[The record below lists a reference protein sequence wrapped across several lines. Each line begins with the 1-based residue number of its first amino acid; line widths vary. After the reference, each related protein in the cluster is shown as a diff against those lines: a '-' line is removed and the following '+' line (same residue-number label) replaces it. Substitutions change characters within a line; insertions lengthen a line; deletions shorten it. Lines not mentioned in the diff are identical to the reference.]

1 MSCMTFFKVCVF
13 NNVLLHFV
21 RNRKKWHII
30 GFWCDDDGKSREI
43 INESPRDTNYN
54 PMVRLTLLLLWTDKQ
69 CHAMDRST
77 RRYWF
82 RTRMEY
88 QSLYKT
94 IKPGHPQ
101 QLTRAPLISR
111 RFYSKLISNIG
122 EIVIPHEYNISFVN

>member
-1 MSCMTFFKVCVF
+1 MSCNGQEHKA
-13 NNVLLHFV
+13 LLIP
-21 RNRKKWHII
+21 NK
-30 GFWCDDDGKSREI
+30 D
-43 INESPRDTNYN
+43 
-54 PMVRLTLLLLWTDKQ
+54 
-69 CHAMDRST
+69 
-77 RRYWF
+77 
-82 RTRMEY
+82 EY